1 LFARHHPSIL
11 TGINGEWCKPMAL
24 ALKSWIKDRMNA
36 APTGCDPLADVP
48 ELRAFASH
56 WWRAW
61 SATGGKVPDR
71 TAMDPVEL
79 PRPLLPF
86 MFIYEREGQR
96 FRCRL
101 AGSRL
106 RDVFGHAMEGRY
118 LDEMVKPEAV
128 ARRNS
133 IFNTPLA
140 EGKPL
145 LYSGFLVA
153 EGKEWRYFKR
163 LLLPVCKHPSGPA
176 DQIMG
181 AVSFPKPPPL
191 LRFDPHDPDGQVS
204 LTLLERELES
214 QPRNPS

>member
-1 LFARHHPSIL
+1 
-11 TGINGEWCKPMAL
+11 MAL
-24 ALKSWIKDRMNA
+24 ALKSWIRDRLNA
-36 APTGCDPLADVP
+36 APIGLDPLADVP
-48 ELRAFASH
+48 ELRDFARH
-56 WWRAW
+56 WWRVWLA
-61 SATGGKVPDR
+61 AGRQVPDR
-71 TAMDPVEL
+71 KAMDPVNL

-86 MFIYEREGQR
+86 MFIYERDGQR

-128 ARRNS
+128 PYRSR
-133 IFNTPLA
+133 IFNTPLI

-145 LYSGFLVA
+145 LYSGFLVV

-163 LLLPVCKHPSGPA
+163 LLLPVCKIASGSA

-181 AVSFPKPPPL
+181 AVSFTSPPPQ

-204 LTLLERELES
+204 LTLLEREVEN
-214 QPRNPS
+214 QP